1 MERLKLLRLEKTPK
15 KLSQIKTGKIELVKE
30 LGAENKDS
38 LGLFLEMIEKMKRGE
53 LVIQS
58 KERDAEDLVIGSPV
72 SLNKK
77 ILLVQM
83 SKEEIIKH
91 EQKMKRGFN
100 NILLGEENTIILDK
114 ENTDF
119 TLGPK
124 NSIFE
129 TQL

>member
-100 NILLGEENTIILDK
+100 NILLGEENTIILA
-114 ENTDF
+114 DF
-119 TLGPK
+119 LDSQKILIQVRRT
-124 NSIFE
+124 SI
-129 TQL
+129 